1 MQWLRRIDRIWAR
14 GEGGLTVLVLILMV
28 LVAGFQAFVRNL
40 TRWDIEWAANLL
52 YDMEWA
58 DSFLR
63 KGTLWLAFLG
73 ASMATYYG
81 KHIGIDVL
89 VRIAPPR
96 ANFAMRGVS
105 NLLGGIISVGLM
117 ICFASAVYLNLT
129 ERPLEYEVLGDEGAM
144 HVCDAPKQ
152 LLQDIELAKPA
163 LFCTFRSVLNAMAVP
178 AETPGAAFQLIVPIM
193 FVAIAIRL
201 IARGIGA
208 FIVLAG
214 GDSAIAAARAEEA
227 RETAEKARAAANTE
241 SLMPPPVA
249 SASAEEQ
256 APPVK
261 IIAADDDE
269 PPESD
274 GSDRGS
280 A

>member
-1 MQWLRRIDRIWAR
+1 MQWLRRIDQIWAR
-14 GEGGLTVLVLILMV
+14 GEGGLTVIVLILMV

-40 TRWDIEWAANLL
+40 TRWDVQWAADML

-81 KHIGIDVL
+81 KHIGIDIL

-96 ANFAMRGVS
+96 ATFAMRGVS
-105 NLLGGIISVGLM
+105 NLLGGVIAIGLV

-129 ERPLEYEVLGDEGAM
+129 ERPLEYEVLGAEGSM
-144 HVCDAPKQ
+144 HVCDAPAE
-152 LLQDIELAKPA
+152 LLKEIELEKPST
-163 LFCTFRSVLNAMAVP
+163 FCLFRSALSLLAVP

-193 FVAIAIRL
+193 FFAIAVRL

-227 RETAEKARAAANTE
+227 RVTAEKARAAANTE
-241 SLMPPPVA
+241 SLMPPTVPHED
-249 SASAEEQ
+249 SGEK
-256 APPVK
+256 APPVQ
-261 IIAADDDE
+261 IIPAEDDSSE
-269 PPESD
+269 PED
-274 GSDRGS
+274 
-280 A
+280 

>member
-14 GEGGLTVLVLILMV
+14 GEGGLTVIVLILMV

-40 TRWDIEWAANLL
+40 TRWDIEWAADML

-96 ANFAMRGVS
+96 ANFVMRGFS
-105 NLLGGIISVGLM
+105 NLLGGIIAFGLV
-117 ICFASAVYLNLT
+117 ICFSSAVYLNLT
-129 ERPLEYEVLGDEGAM
+129 ERPLEYEVLGDEGSM
-144 HVCDAPKQ
+144 HVCDAPAQ
-152 LLQDIELAKPA
+152 LLKDIELEKPGT
-163 LFCTFRSVLNAMAVP
+163 FCAFRSVLNAAAVP
-178 AETPGAAFQLIVPIM
+178 AETPGAAFQLIVPLM
-193 FVAIAIRL
+193 FFAIAIRL
-201 IARGIGA
+201 MARGIGA

-227 RETAEKARAAANTE
+227 RVTAEKAREAANTE
-241 SLMPPPVA
+241 SLMPPTVSS
-249 SASAEEQ
+249 SADEEKE
-256 APPVK
+256 PPVK
-261 IIAADDDE
+261 IIAADDGE
-269 PPESD
+269 SPESG
-274 GSDRGS
+274 GSDQGS

>member
-1 MQWLRRIDRIWAR
+1 MQWLGRIDRIWAR
-14 GEGGLTVLVLILMV
+14 GEGGLTVIVLILMV

-40 TRWDIEWAANLL
+40 TRWDIEWAADML
-52 YDMEWA
+52 YDMAWA

-73 ASMATYYG
+73 ASMATYYS

-96 ANFAMRGVS
+96 ANFVMRGFS
-105 NLLGGIISVGLM
+105 NLLGGIIAVGLV

-129 ERPLEYEVLGDEGAM
+129 ERPLEYEILGDEGSM
-144 HVCDAPKQ
+144 HVCDASDA
-152 LLQDIELAKPA
+152 LLADLEMDRPGI
-163 LFCTFRSVLNAMAVP
+163 FCAFRSVLSVVTVP

-193 FVAIAIRL
+193 FFAIAIRL

-214 GDSAIAAARAEEA
+214 GDSAIAAARAEES
-227 RETAEKARAAANTE
+227 RVTAEKARAGANTE
-241 SLMPPPVA
+241 SLVAPPVS
-249 SASAEEQ
+249 SADAEEQ

-269 PPESD
+269 SPESG
-274 GSDRGS
+274 GSDPGS

>member
-14 GEGGLTVLVLILMV
+14 GEGGLTVIVLILMV

-40 TRWDIEWAANLL
+40 TRWDIQWAADML

-81 KHIGIDVL
+81 KHIGIDIL

-96 ANFAMRGVS
+96 PTYVMRGIS
-105 NLLGGIISVGLM
+105 NLLGGIIAIGLV

-129 ERPLEYEVLGDEGAM
+129 ERPLEYEVLGDEGSM
-144 HVCDAPKQ
+144 HVCDAPDQ
-152 LLQDIELAKPA
+152 LLKEIELEKPA
-163 LFCTFRSVLNAMAVP
+163 TFCFFRSGLNLLAVP

-193 FVAIAIRL
+193 FFAIAVRL
-201 IARGIGA
+201 LARGIGA

-214 GDSAIAAARAEEA
+214 GDSAIAAAMAEEA
-227 RETAEKARAAANTE
+227 RATAEKARAVAATE
-241 SLMPPPVA
+241 SLMPPPV
-249 SASAEEQ
+249 STEEPAEEE
-256 APPVK
+256 PPVK
-261 IIAADDDE
+261 IIKAEDDD
-269 PPESD
+269 SS
-274 GSDRGS
+274 GSDDSDKGS